1 MTLLR
6 EWMRNRRKNRDTEIL
21 DPGTAETEIPDEAS
35 RASAE
40 TKGEEAGESGSA
52 GQTELQETG
61 SDNTDSR
68 EKGHIEHIEMEESGT
83 VFYDGRKRPRARS
96 VVLAV
101 SCVLGFLLCMAGGI
115 VCALSMALD
124 TVGSLGMSY
133 PYSGKKP
140 TAAEALAAKHLM
152 QSPLTDLE
160 NKMFTF
166 MLVLF
171 VCALICAIS
180 GIITC
185 GKRRPEGGVYL
196 RAFDR
201 VWGDVQI
208 LAGIL
213 SGLVIVPIASI
224 LSDPGMQD
232 EIWTFITYVN
242 RIKLHLNSQDMSMIH
257 KWMSQGDF
265 HSTFG
270 FTISGPFALVL
281 VLMMA
286 AGVILFEEAV
296 ILSIARK
303 LKSRCFWKYTLI
315 GTVCRGIYHGVDR
328 FFSSRKKI
336 TRTVMLAVLPG
347 VFLAG
352 MVDIMTE
359 SLMGMV
365 IFGVLICIFLPGRL
379 KHFEDLQRGVREI
392 RNGNVDYKIP
402 NLGTGALGQM
412 AEDINSI
419 ADAQD
424 AAVQNLMKNERM
436 KTALISNVSH
446 DLKTP
451 LTSIVTYVDLLKT
464 EGLDSP
470 NAPEYLAVLDQKT
483 RRLQRLTLNLF
494 DAAKASSGDIPV
506 HLAELDFYSLVNQA
520 YAEMEDDLK
529 ARDLTFIL
537 QSHAGTAVRI
547 TADGQLLWRV
557 IENILTN
564 IKKYAMPHT
573 RIYADIYEEQD
584 DYCLTVKNISESQ
597 LNISAD
603 ELMKRFTRGDDSRS
617 TEGSG
622 LGLAIAQDLARVM
635 HGGFQISIDGDL
647 FTAAVRM
654 PKA

>member
-1 MTLLR
+1 MALKD
-6 EWMRNRRKNRDTEIL
+6 WIDWKRKMRDTEIL
-21 DPGTAETEIPDEAS
+21 SAVPEQEYVLEESKDLPEPGTNV
-35 RASAE
+35 
-40 TKGEEAGESGSA
+40 EEAGKSGEA
-52 GQTELQETG
+52 DRAEQTEPEPHKDL
-61 SDNTDSR
+61 
-68 EKGHIEHIEMEESGT
+68 
-83 VFYDGRKRPRARS
+83 FYDGQKRPRARS
-96 VVLAV
+96 IVLTV

-115 VCALSMALD
+115 MATLTMVLD
-124 TVGSLGMSY
+124 EVGELGMNY
-133 PYSGKKP
+133 HYSGNKP
-140 TAAEALAAKHLM
+140 TAAEISAAKHIL
-152 QSPLTDLE
+152 QSPVTDVE

-166 MLVLF
+166 MVVLF

-185 GKRRPEGGVYL
+185 GKRKPGGGVYL

-208 LAGIL
+208 LGGVVA
-213 SGLVIVPIASI
+213 GLVIVPIAGI
-224 LSDPGMQD
+224 LSDSGVRD
-232 EIWTFITYVN
+232 ELWTFITYVN
-242 RIKLHLNSQDMSMIH
+242 RIKLHLSSQDMAMIH
-257 KWMSQGDF
+257 KWMSQSEY
-265 HSTFG
+265 HSTLGSG
-270 FTISGPFALVL
+270 FTLSGPFALVL
-281 VLMMA
+281 AFMLA
-286 AGVILFEEAV
+286 AGVVLFEEAV
-296 ILSIARK
+296 ILSVARK
-303 LKSRCFWKYTLI
+303 LKNRCFWKYTLI
-315 GTVCRGIYHGVDR
+315 GTVCRGIYRGVDR

-336 TRTVMLAVLPG
+336 TWTVMLAVLSG

-352 MVDIMTE
+352 MVDIITE
-359 SLMGMV
+359 SFMGLV
-365 IFGVLICIFLPGRL
+365 SLGILICIFLPGRL
-379 KHFEDLQRGVREI
+379 KHFEELQRGVREI
-392 RNGNVDYKIP
+392 RNGNVNYKIP

-412 AEDINSI
+412 ADDINSI

-470 NAPEYLAVLDQKT
+470 NAQEYLGVLDQKT

-506 HLAELDFYSLVNQA
+506 HLAELDLYSLVSQA
-520 YAEMEDDLK
+520 YGEMKEDLD

-537 QSHAGTAVRI
+537 QNHAGASARI

-573 RIYADIYEEQD
+573 RVYADIYEEEN
-584 DYCLTVKNISESQ
+584 DYRLTVKNISENQ

-603 ELMKRFTRGDDSRS
+603 ELMQRFTRGDDSRS

-635 HGGFQISIDGDL
+635 NGSFQIAIDGDL
-647 FTAAVRM
+647 FTANVRM

>member
-1 MTLLR
+1 MMALKD
-6 EWMRNRRKNRDTEIL
+6 WIDRKRKMRDTEIL
-21 DPGTAETEIPDEAS
+21 RAVPEPEDVLEESKDLPEPGTNA
-35 RASAE
+35 
-40 TKGEEAGESGSA
+40 EEAGKSGEA
-52 GQTELQETG
+52 DRAEQTEPAPHEDL
-61 SDNTDSR
+61 
-68 EKGHIEHIEMEESGT
+68 
-83 VFYDGRKRPRARS
+83 FYDGQMRPRARS
-96 VVLAV
+96 IVLTV

-115 VCALSMALD
+115 MATLMMVLD
-124 TVGSLGMSY
+124 EVGELGMNY
-133 PYSGKKP
+133 HYSGNKP
-140 TAAEALAAKHLM
+140 TAAEISAAKHIL
-152 QSPLTDLE
+152 QSPVTDVE

-166 MLVLF
+166 MVVLF
-171 VCALICAIS
+171 VCALICAVS

-185 GKRRPEGGVYL
+185 GKRKPGGGVYL

-208 LAGIL
+208 LGGVVAGM
-213 SGLVIVPIASI
+213 VIVPIAGI
-224 LSDPGMQD
+224 LSDSGVRD
-232 EIWTFITYVN
+232 ELWTFITYVN
-242 RIKLHLNSQDMSMIH
+242 RIKLHLSSQDMVMIH
-257 KWMSQGDF
+257 KWMSQSEY
-265 HSTFG
+265 HSTLGSG
-270 FTISGPFALVL
+270 FTLSGPFALVL
-281 VLMMA
+281 AFMLA
-286 AGVILFEEAV
+286 AGVVLFEEAV
-296 ILSIARK
+296 ILSVARK
-303 LKSRCFWKYTLI
+303 LKNRCFWKYTLI
-315 GTVCRGIYHGVDR
+315 GTACRGIYRGVDR

-336 TRTVMLAVLPG
+336 TWTVMLAVLPG

-352 MVDIMTE
+352 MVDIITE
-359 SLMGMV
+359 SFMGMV
-365 IFGVLICIFLPGRL
+365 SLGILICIFLPGRL
-379 KHFEDLQRGVREI
+379 KHFEELQRGVREI
-392 RNGNVDYKIP
+392 RNGNVEYKIP

-412 AEDINSI
+412 ADDINSI

-470 NAPEYLAVLDQKT
+470 NAQEYLDVLDKKT

-506 HLAELDFYSLVNQA
+506 HLAELDLYSLVSQA
-520 YAEMEDDLK
+520 YGEMKEDLD

-537 QSHAGTAVRI
+537 QNHAGASARI

-573 RIYADIYEEQD
+573 RVYADIYEEEN
-584 DYCLTVKNISESQ
+584 DYRLTVKNISENQ

-603 ELMKRFTRGDDSRS
+603 ELMQRFTRGDDSRS

-635 HGGFQISIDGDL
+635 NGSFQIAIDGDL
-647 FTAAVRM
+647 FTANVRM